1 MRRVIYT
8 ETLRLFGEEHRESL
22 IEANNYADCLQRLRR
37 FEEVKTLLRKTIPV
51 ARRVV
56 GERHIITL
64 TLRKIYAETLYL
76 NPAATL
82 DDIREAVA
90 TLEELEP
97 TSRRLL
103 GGAHPK
109 TVAIQGSL
117 RNARVMLRL

>member
-1 MRRVIYT
+1 MP
-8 ETLRLFGEEHRESL
+8 SL
-22 IEANNYADCLQRLRR
+22 NYADCLQRLRR

-82 DDIREAVA
+82 DDIREAVNE
-90 TLEELEP
+90 LEETERIA
-97 TSRRLL
+97 RRVF
-103 GGAHPK
+103 GGTHPLAETTK
-109 TVAIQGSL
+109 TNL
-117 RNARVMLRL
+117 RNARDALGQRGG

>member
-1 MRRVIYT
+1 MP
-8 ETLRLFGEEHRESL
+8 SL
-22 IEANNYADCLQRLRR
+22 NYADCLQRLRR

-90 TLEELEP
+90 TLEEIERIA
-97 TSRRLL
+97 RRVL
-103 GGAHPK
+103 GGAHPMTGAVESKMRDARAALRAREASGK
-109 TVAIQGSL
+109 TT
-117 RNARVMLRL
+117 N